1 MDLRL
6 NGPETGMD
14 DPPALDIPRRA
25 LTEYLLDHAER
36 DEPAFT
42 WADRDGIDHTLRWS
56 ALLARVQALSARL
69 RAVAAPGDRVAV
81 LARQDLDYVVGFL
94 AALYAGQVAV
104 PLFAPETRA
113 HRPRLVAAL
122 RDSAPTVWLSTAKGS
137 DRLRQL
143 AATEP
148 VPAPAHLIV
157 MDDVLLGPVDLPV
170 TVGPDDPAYLQYTSG
185 STRDPAGA
193 VITHGALTASV
204 CQVAAA
210 YEVRHETTCAGWIPF
225 SHDMG
230 LIQLLCVPV
239 FTGARSVFMEPL
251 EFIRRPLRWLE
262 QLSGYPDVFTA
273 APNFAYDFAV
283 DAVPAAARVGLDLSG
298 VRIALN
304 GSEPVRPATVAA
316 FAEAYGPH
324 GFAPAAHRPSYG
336 LAEATVY
343 VSSAGAEGPTV
354 TAFDRAALAVGRAEP
369 PGTGEARSLVSVGR
383 PVGQLVRI
391 VDPDG
396 RRLCPEGREG
406 EVWVHGP
413 HLAAGYWRKPESTG
427 TTFSGLIADP
437 PGGLPAGGWLRTG
450 DLGLVFGGQLYI
462 TGRMKDV
469 IVIDGHNHY
478 PQDIEETVA
487 EADPAIRRD
496 RVAAFA
502 VTDERGEGVMVLAEH
517 VRDPVPGSVDVA
529 RVAGAVRRAVTEQ
542 HDLALRAFEL
552 LAPGQVPRTSSGKV
566 ARVAARQRYGSQ

>member
-1 MDLRL
+1 
-6 NGPETGMD
+6 MD

-25 LTEYLLDHAER
+25 LTEYLLDQAER
-36 DEPAFT
+36 DVPAFT
-42 WADRDGIDHTLRWS
+42 CEVRDGTGRTLRWP

-113 HRPRLVAAL
+113 QRPRLVAAL
-122 RDSAPTVWLSTAKGS
+122 RDSAPTVWLSSGKGR
-137 DRLRQL
+137 DRLREL

-157 MDDVLLGPVDLPV
+157 VDEVPPGPAGPPVDVDL
-170 TVGPDDPAYLQYTSG
+170 TDPAYLQYTSG

-193 VITHGALTASV
+193 VITHGGLTASV
-204 CQVAAA
+204 CQVATA
-210 YEVRHETTCAGWIPF
+210 YEVRPETTCAGWIPF

-283 DAVPAAARVGLDLSG
+283 DTVPAAARTGLDLSG
-298 VRIALN
+298 VRVALN
-304 GSEPVRPATVAA
+304 GSEPVRPATIAA
-316 FAEAYGPH
+316 FADAYGPH
-324 GFAPAAHRPSYG
+324 GFALAAHRPSYG

-354 TAFDRAALAVGRAEP
+354 TAFDRAALALGRAES
-369 PGTGEARSLVSVGR
+369 PGAGEVRSLVSVGR

-391 VDPDG
+391 VDPEQ
-396 RRLCPEGREG
+396 RRLRPEGREG
-406 EVWVHGP
+406 EVWVRGP
-413 HLAAGYWRKPESTG
+413 HLAAGYWRKPESTA

-437 PGGLPAGGWLRTG
+437 PAGLPAGGWLRTG

-462 TGRMKDV
+462 TGRLKDV

-478 PQDIEETVA
+478 PQDIEDTVA
-487 EADPAIRRD
+487 GADPAIRRD

-502 VTDERGEGVMVLAEH
+502 VNDGRGEAVMVIAEH
-517 VRDPVPGSVDVA
+517 VRDLDTGMVDPA
-529 RVAGAVRRAVTEQ
+529 RVTAAVQRAVTER
-542 HDLALRAFEL
+542 HDLALYAFEL
-552 LAPGQVPRTSSGKV
+552 LAPGEVPRTSSGKV
-566 ARVAARQRYGSQ
+566 ARAAVRQRYGPR